1 MPNDYTLEDAALELL
16 DNSLEASYHKGLELH
31 KPKAIFLTYGN
42 ALDSDALAL
51 DIFDGGIGMAGMDSS
66 TGGIAAWATL
76 VSRLAQCFHNSC
88 SAHQEYVCWSSQQQQ
103 LYRHAWQH
111 GAAIP
116 SHVCQAL

>member
-42 ALDSDALAL
+42 ALDSDAPAL
-51 DIFDGGIGMAGMDSS
+51 EIFDGGIGMAGMDSS

-76 VSRLAQCFHNSC
+76 VSRLAQCVDNSR
-88 SAHQEYVCWSSQQQQ
+88 SVHQEPVCWSLQQQQ
-103 LYRHAWQH
+103 LSGHAWQH
-111 GAAIP
+111 WAALY
-116 SHVCQAL
+116 SHVC